1 MQTVQMTS
9 QQVVKSLLT
18 SRQAYLPKFIFL
30 ILTLG
35 LTCLISLNIGAIQIN
50 VFKELFTN
58 QTSALTHTLIWNI
71 RMPRLLMTLATG
83 AGLALCGTVLQAIC
97 RNPLADPGLVGVSS
111 AAALF
116 AAVAI
121 ALLSVTQVNEDLAL
135 YFVPISAFVGS
146 ILCLGLLIKIA
157 DSETGMNTLMLILSG
172 VAINAGAMAL
182 LGIVQFVVDDATLR
196 QIAFWSMGSYA
207 GSNYLAFSVVLL
219 PLILGTRYFWSIRQP
234 LMLMSCSEKQAKY
247 QGVDTQKIRII
258 SLCVVAAVI
267 AACVSFSGIV
277 SFVGLVVPH
286 VCRMLIGSNLRYL
299 LPASMLMGALLVAF
313 ADTVA
318 RVIVAPAEIPV
329 GLVTSLIGVPFFIYL
344 IMREKKRLKHV

>member
-1 MQTVQMTS
+1 
-9 QQVVKSLLT
+9 
-18 SRQAYLPKFIFL
+18 
-30 ILTLG
+30 
-35 LTCLISLNIGAIQIN
+35 
-50 VFKELFTN
+50 
-58 QTSALTHTLIWNI
+58 
-71 RMPRLLMTLATG
+71 
-83 AGLALCGTVLQAIC
+83 
-97 RNPLADPGLVGVSS
+97 VGVSS

-207 GSNYLAFSVVLL
+207 GSNYLAFSVVLF